1 MGFLDGIADIAIRG
15 VVGYASSISEAK
27 EAAET
32 LAIAE
37 SQDGWISAEA
47 FLAAYD
53 VRIYDLRND
62 QYDIKIMKDRDFAGG
77 YVLWNKA
84 RDCYHTGI
92 GSDVTKRSSAISK
105 GTATSRSSLI
115 AKVAT
120 SLLCRCSGWRTPSTT
135 IFRNWAMLFARNL
148 GNILLVLYAKKANR
162 RIRQR
167 STVFWGSSVV
177 YSDSASLDC
186 HGHGSV
192 AAHLPI

>member
-27 EAAET
+27 EVAET

-53 VRIYDLRND
+53 VRIYDLRNN

-105 GTATSRSSLI
+105 GTATS
-115 AKVAT
+115 
-120 SLLCRCSGWRTPSTT
+120 LLCHCSGWRTPSTT

-167 STVFWGSSVV
+167 SMVFWGSSGV

-192 AAHLPI
+192 AAHPPI

>member
-53 VRIYDLRND
+53 VRIYDLQND
-62 QYDIKIMKDRDFAGG
+62 QYDIKIMKDRDFAEAMFFGTKR
-77 YVLWNKA
+77 VIATTLA
-84 RDCYHTGI
+84 
-92 GSDVTKRSSAISK
+92 SAQMFTKRSSAISK
-105 GTATSRSSLI
+105 GTATSRSSLT

-167 STVFWGSSVV
+167 SMVFWGSSGV

>member
-53 VRIYDLRND
+53 VRIYDLQND

-92 GSDVTKRSSAISK
+92 DSDVYKKVERHFK
-105 GTATSRSSLI
+105 GYGNESVFADSESGDEFVVSL
-115 AKVAT
+115 
-120 SLLCRCSGWRTPSTT
+120 
-135 IFRNWAMLFARNL
+135 FRLENTEYDDLQEL
-148 GNILLVLYAKKANR
+148 GNALRKEFGQYPTCAVCEEGESSDTSTQHGILGLLGR
-162 RIRQR
+162 L
-167 STVFWGSSVV
+167 FG
-177 YSDSASLDC
+177 
-186 HGHGSV
+186 
-192 AAHLPI
+192 

>member
-53 VRIYDLRND
+53 VRIYDLQND

-92 GSDVTKRSSAISK
+92 GSDVYKKVERHFK
-105 GTATSRSSLI
+105 GYGNESVFADSESGDEFVVSL
-115 AKVAT
+115 
-120 SLLCRCSGWRTPSTT
+120 
-135 IFRNWAMLFARNL
+135 FRLENTEYDDLQEL
-148 GNILLVLYAKKANR
+148 GNALRKEFGQYPTCAVCEEGESSDTPTQPGILGLLR
-162 RIRQR
+162 RL
-167 STVFWGSSVV
+167 FG
-177 YSDSASLDC
+177 
-186 HGHGSV
+186 
-192 AAHLPI
+192 